1 MAQDAD
7 TADTA
12 DAPEADTEVLVVGA
26 GPTGLTLAAGLLRR
40 GVRVRVID
48 RAERAS
54 PHSKAI
60 TLWPRALEIFETMG
74 IGQEMYDRGVKLVAT
89 SYYTGNRRI
98 GRIRMRPLAGTRFQV
113 PISLPQTTTEE
124 LLREAV
130 VKAGGSI
137 EFGLALES
145 LSQEEGHALARLSD
159 GSTLR
164 VPWVVGCDG
173 AYSTVREHSGVAFE
187 GATYPQTFVIVDGHY
202 DTEYAHDESY
212 YLMGP
217 TGVIVVVGLPG
228 GLYRVFASVPPGESP
243 EDPVGL
249 VGRLLEKNSPLP
261 ITPGQASGSGSFQI
275 HRKQAARMRIGRVL
289 LAGDAAHIHSPAGG
303 LGLNTGV
310 QDAGSLSWRLAG
322 VLRRGVPETVLDQWE
337 AERLFVAG
345 QVIAET
351 DQQTR
356 MWMLKGWR
364 RVRRDVLIDLGLR
377 TGLLERVLPRRIAQ
391 LDLRLPVQ
399 GPARRGLRPGLRIA
413 DVPLGDGRRLH
424 DLLAPGGHLL
434 LAFGPHS
441 GPGTAAL
448 DLPSPADPSL
458 LHVVRVG
465 RGPAGHGAAGTAL
478 DDPGGRLRRA
488 LGARQGTVCLVRP
501 DTVIAAAAALGD
513 PAGVRA
519 VNAALARVRGT
530 RTAAPAAASG
540 TSANNDAWEDET
552 P

>member
-7 TADTA
+7 TADAAET
-12 DAPEADTEVLVVGA
+12 DTEVLVVGA

-60 TLWPRALEIFETMG
+60 TLWPRALEVFETLG
-74 IGQEMYDRGVKLVAT
+74 VGQEMYDRGVKLVAT

-113 PISLPQTTTEE
+113 PISLPQTSTEQ

-137 EFGLALES
+137 EFGLGLES
-145 LSQEEGHALARLSD
+145 LSQEEDHATARLTD

-173 AYSTVREHSGVAFE
+173 AYSTVREQSGVAFE
-187 GATYPQTFVIVDGHY
+187 GATYPQTFVIVDGHW
-202 DTEYAHDESY
+202 DTDYVHNESY

-217 TGVIVVVGLPG
+217 TGVFVVVGLPD

-243 EDPVGL
+243 EDPVEL
-249 VGRLLEKNSPLP
+249 VGRLLKQASPLP
-261 ITPGQASGSGSFQI
+261 IRLREAVGSGSFQI

-322 VLRRGVPETVLDQWE
+322 VLHRGVPEKVLDQWE
-337 AERLFVAG
+337 TERLFVAR

-351 DQQTR
+351 DAQTR
-356 MWMLKGWR
+356 MWLLKGWR

-391 LDLRLPVQ
+391 LGLRLPAE
-399 GPARRGLRPGLRIA
+399 GPGRRRLRPGLRIA
-413 DVPLGDGRRLH
+413 DAPLGDGRRLH
-424 DLLAPGGHLL
+424 ELLAPGGHLL
-434 LAFGPHS
+434 LAFDPPS
-441 GPGTAAL
+441 GPPWDAL
-448 DLPSPADPSL
+448 GLPARPDPAVLS
-458 LHVVRVG
+458 VVRVAHG
-465 RGPAGHGAAGTAL
+465 RAGEGAAGVL

-488 LGARQGTVCLVRP
+488 LGARRGTVCLIRP
-501 DTVIAAAAALGD
+501 DTVIAAATELGD
-513 PAGVRA
+513 AAGVRA
-519 VNAALARVRGT
+519 LKAALAELRGT
-530 RTAAPAAASG
+530 RRATPAATFG
-540 TSANNDAWEDET
+540 TSVNNDVWEDGT
-552 P
+552 R